1 MGSLKDCQGVLWD
14 IRVRLCLAK
23 ATKGLAT
30 ASDDTGERLW
40 DRGGTLPARGLDEVQ
55 VFGYAVAAFNE
66 APAQSGEGR
75 LGGVSV

>member
-14 IRVRLCLAK
+14 IRVGLGSAK
-23 ATKGLAT
+23 ATEGLAM
-30 ASDDTGERLW
+30 ALDDTGERFW

-66 APAQSGEGR
+66 APAQSGEVR
-75 LGGVSV
+75 LCGVSV